1 MASNGMVARAL
12 VKMTDIFSGLVELL
26 HRRPSSYWFVL
37 NSEGKHDSFYYQILV
52 CVNNLMIIHWL
63 LGYRGHL
70 LLSTTTCSCKCTNSS
85 TGR

>member
-52 CVNNLMIIHWL
+52 LLIIL
-63 LGYRGHL
+63 
-70 LLSTTTCSCKCTNSS
+70 
-85 TGR
+85 